1 MGGTAIGTA
10 QLLCFL
16 FSGLKDFLQGP
27 KDLPIAW
34 LEEFLSK
41 QKPFKKGVVAE
52 NNIKSVKY

>member
-34 LEEFLSK
+34 LEEFLTK

-52 NNIKSVKY
+52 NIKSAK